1 MLVTDALVIV
11 LSTNNYVVY
20 AHEPSALPHFTPTV
34 SSQEPELLSLRR
46 NRRKRLKVKRG
57 ERFYR
62 AETLVEE
69 IRNGEQRLIS

>member
-1 MLVTDALVIV
+1 MTDALVIV

-20 AHEPSALPHFTPTV
+20 AHEPSALPYFSPTV
-34 SSQEPELLSLRR
+34 SSQESELLSLRR
-46 NRRKRLKVKRG
+46 NRRRKRVKVKRG